1 MALAPETLPGEV
13 LASSLLPPNAQSSEI
28 ALEAAM
34 RADID
39 ISEVGNLWNP
49 QTCPAELLPFLAWG
63 LAIARWDP
71 EWTEAER
78 RAAIMDAIPFHRRK
92 GTRAIVREVL
102 DRFNPLLE
110 IVEWFEANPR
120 QPVHTFE
127 VRMPANLIP
136 PSFLS
141 AETATAIIRDVA
153 AVKPAR
159 SHFTFVQYLEAQAMG
174 YLSGG
179 AMTATSIRFD
189 LAAAHDPDERWD
201 NYLQTEQGE
210 PIVREDNVFME
221 VN

>member
-1 MALAPETLPGEV
+1 MALPRDI
-13 LASSLLPPNAQSSEI
+13 LASSLLPPNAQGSEI

-39 ISEVGNLWNP
+39 ISQIGTLWNP
-49 QTCPAELLPFLAWG
+49 DTCPAELLPFLAWG
-63 LAIARWDP
+63 LSIARWDP
-71 EWTEAER
+71 AWTEAER
-78 RAAIMDAIPFHRRK
+78 RAAIWDAIPFHRRK

-120 QPVHTFE
+120 QPPHTFE

-141 AETATAIIRDVA
+141 AETAAAIIRDVA
-153 AVKPAR
+153 SVKPAR

-174 YLSGG
+174 YLSGA
-179 AMTATSIRFD
+179 AMTATAIRFD
-189 LAAAHDPDERWD
+189 LAAAHDPDPRWN
-201 NYLQTEQGE
+201 NYLQTEDGE
-210 PIVREDNVFME
+210 PLSAENGNFLE
-221 VN
+221 VS

>member
-1 MALAPETLPGEV
+1 MALPPEI
-13 LASSLLPPNAQSSEI
+13 LASSLLPPNAESSER

-39 ISEVGNLWNP
+39 ISQVGDLWNP
-49 QTCPAELLPFLAWG
+49 DTCPANLLPFLAWG

-78 RAAIMDAIPFHRRK
+78 RAAIWDSIPFHRRK

-141 AETATAIIRDVA
+141 AETAAAIIRDVA
-153 AVKPAR
+153 SVKPAR
-159 SHFTFVQYLEAQAMG
+159 SHFTFVQYLEAQAMV
-174 YLSGG
+174 YLSPA
-179 AMTATSIRFD
+179 AMTATALRLD
-189 LAAAHDPDERWD
+189 VAAQHDPDPRW
-201 NYLQTEQGE
+201 NSYLQTEDGE
-210 PIVREDNVFME
+210 PILREDDAFME
-221 VN
+221 AN

>member
-1 MALAPETLPGEV
+1 MPLPDEILGT
-13 LASSLLPPNAQSSEI
+13 SLLPPNAQSSEM

-39 ISEVGNLWNP
+39 ISQVGNLWNP
-49 QTCPAELLPFLAWG
+49 DTCPAELLPFLAWG

-71 EWTEAER
+71 QWTEEER
-78 RAAIMDAIPFHRRK
+78 RTAIWDAIPFHRRK
-92 GTRAIVREVL
+92 GTRAILREVL

-141 AETATAIIRDVA
+141 AETAAAIIRDVA
-153 AVKPAR
+153 SVKPAR
-159 SHFTFVQYLEAQAMG
+159 SHFTFVQYLEAQAMA
-174 YLSGG
+174 YLSPA

-189 LAAAHDPDERWD
+189 LAAAHDPDPRWD
-201 NYLQTEQGE
+201 SYLQTEDGE
-210 PIVREDNVFME
+210 PITREDNAFME
-221 VN
+221 VS